1 MAEQEKQG
9 QGTEREFD
17 TGLPAE
23 DTGGGYGQETGREYG
38 GDTGAGTGGGDI
50 SGTPGEMDTGQGSW
64 PESEGTEEK
73 SGL

>member
-38 GDTGAGTGGGDI
+38 GDTGAGTGGGTDI
-50 SGTPGEMDTGQGSW
+50 AGTPGQDTEQGEW
-64 PESEGTEEK
+64 PTEGETER
-73 SGL
+73 GL